1 MITPN
6 RQIRK
11 IAILANSTKQ
21 DVQQICDRFVAYFN
35 AMGIETCVIMLSSSV
50 NDLTIEVPRCDLAV
64 SLGGD
69 GTVLTCVDI
78 LKEKDIPILAVN
90 FGTFGYIAETSVDE
104 METVFESYLT
114 RKTGRYTR
122 MMLDVVVIRNGE
134 VVFQSSSLNDVT
146 VSAISNARMAR
157 VDMLVN
163 DILAAR
169 LKGDGLIL
177 ATPTGSTAYSLA
189 AGGPILDA
197 SLDAIIVN
205 PICPFTMSVR
215 PLVVN
220 QNSEIRLEIPKQ
232 NTDLSITCDGH
243 EAFSVFEGDEI
254 IVKKGENR
262 AIFVENPNR
271 KFIEVLRDKLGWAGG
286 FNA

>member
-1 MITPN
+1 MITQK
-6 RQIRK
+6 RQIRRV
-11 IAILANSTKQ
+11 AIIANSTKPN
-21 DVQQICDRFVAYFN
+21 VQEICDRFVKYFN
-35 AMGIETCVIMLSSSV
+35 SYGISTCVVMLTSTV
-50 NDLTIEVPRCDLAV
+50 IDLNTEAPNCDLAV

-69 GTVLTCVDI
+69 GTVLTCVAI
-78 LKEKDIPILAVN
+78 LKEKAIPILAVN
-90 FGTFGYIAETSVDE
+90 FGTFGYIAETPVDE
-104 METVFESYLT
+104 MEKVFESYLN
-114 RKTGRYTR
+114 RASGIYTR
-122 MMLDVVVIRNGE
+122 MMLDVTVRRNDD
-134 VVFQSSSLNDVT
+134 VVFHSSSLNDVT
-146 VSAISNARMAR
+146 VSTISNARMAR
-157 VDMLVN
+157 MDMYVN
-163 DILAAR
+163 GILASK
-169 LKGDGLIL
+169 LKADGLIL

-220 QNSEIRLEIPKQ
+220 QDSVIRLVIPKQ

-254 IVKKGENR
+254 TITKGENR
-262 AIFVENPNR
+262 AVFVEKPDR